1 MSLEQENN
9 PLHGVKLEI
18 VLTELV
24 DHYGWEILAAA
35 LNLNCFKNNPSVK
48 ASLKF
53 LRKTQWAQEKLEGFY
68 LYKFKRLPKPDDT
81 QYELAPRDRIIPSED
96 KPRSP
101 AVLTLESI
109 AEDNK
114 RKQERQSLRQ
124 ESKARSNKQERE
136 SPRPKRNANREQVTS
151 KYNSDSASESQ
162 PQATESDDIWAKWKK

>member
-1 MSLEQENN
+1 MSIEQENN

-24 DHYGWEILAAA
+24 DHYGWDILAAA
-35 LNLNCFKNNPSVK
+35 LNLNCFKNNPSIK

-81 QYELAPRDRIIPSED
+81 QYELAPRDRIIPQEH

-114 RKQERQSLRQ
+114 RKEERQSLRQ
-124 ESKARSNKQERE
+124 DSKARPNKQGRASSRVKRSDDYKQAAPER
-136 SPRPKRNANREQVTS
+136 
-151 KYNSDSASESQ
+151 NSDLTKYSE
-162 PQATESDDIWAKWKK
+162 QATTDSSDIWAKWKK